1 MWTCPHCDRQT
12 DDGFDICWTCRTP
25 HGQTTKVANDP
36 QKMIVTTT
44 PTIATHDV
52 VEYFSPVFGETVWG
66 ANILREF
73 SASFTD
79 AFGGRSSTY
88 EDVLQRG
95 RTEAILEMTRRAERV
110 GANAVVDLDVKYE
123 TLNGTMFLICASG
136 TAVRI
141 RPKDQPNVNIQ
152 PESQNN
158 PMNVRTGNDLKASS
172 RDSHLGNH

>member
-1 MWTCPHCDRQT
+1 MWTCPHCDGQT

-25 HGQTTKVANDP
+25 SGQTSKDANDL
-36 QKMIVTTT
+36 QRTIVTTT

-52 VEYFSPVFGETVWG
+52 VEYFWPVFGETVWG
-66 ANILREF
+66 ANILRDF
-73 SASFTD
+73 AASLTD

-136 TAVRI
+136 TAVRV
-141 RPKDQPNVNIQ
+141 RLKDQPHVNMQ

-158 PMNVRTGNDLKASS
+158 PMDRSGGSAAS
-172 RDSHLGNH
+172 

>member
-1 MWTCPHCDRQT
+1 MWTCPHCDGKT
-12 DDGFDICWTCRTP
+12 DDAFEICWTCRTP
-25 HGQTTKVANDP
+25 RGQSSKDANDRERI
-36 QKMIVTTT
+36 IVTTT
-44 PTIATHDV
+44 PTIGTHDV
-52 VEYFSPVFGETVWG
+52 VEYFWPVFGETVWG
-66 ANILREF
+66 ANILRDF
-73 SASFTD
+73 AASFTD

-136 TAVRI
+136 TAVRV
-141 RPKDQPNVNIQ
+141 RPKDQPHVNIR

-158 PMNVRTGNDLKASS
+158 PMDRSGGSAAS
-172 RDSHLGNH
+172 

>member
-1 MWTCPHCDRQT
+1 MWTCPHCNGQT

-25 HGQTTKVANDP
+25 VGQATKDANDR
-36 QKMIVTTT
+36 QRMIVTTT

-52 VEYFSPVFGETVWG
+52 VEYFWPVFGETVWG
-66 ANILREF
+66 ANILRDV
-73 SASFTD
+73 AATFTD

-95 RTEAILEMTRRAERV
+95 RTEAILEMTRSAERV

-136 TAVRI
+136 TAVRV
-141 RPKDQPNVNIQ
+141 RPKDQPDVNML
-152 PESQNN
+152 PGSQNK
-158 PMNVRTGNDLKASS
+158 PMD
-172 RDSHLGNH
+172 